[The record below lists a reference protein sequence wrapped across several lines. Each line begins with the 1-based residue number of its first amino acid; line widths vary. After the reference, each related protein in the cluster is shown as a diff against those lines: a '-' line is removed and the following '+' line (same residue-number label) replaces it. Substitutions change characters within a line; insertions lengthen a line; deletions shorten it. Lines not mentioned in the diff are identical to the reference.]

1 MPTIQVNNQQVSYKK
16 WGSGD
21 TTLLM
26 LHGWPA
32 DSSHYEKIGQI
43 LSQNKSLTIIV
54 PDLPGWG
61 QTEAPLEAWTVS
73 DYRDWT
79 NDFISALGLKDIF
92 LFGHSFGGRIAIK
105 YCIQHP
111 YKVKGL
117 ILCAAAGVKPD
128 PTTAKRTVLLGL
140 AKAGKILFSAPGISQ
155 LAPYAKRFLYKLAGS
170 QDYNKASGVMKE
182 TIVKVLDEDLT
193 ALLPQLTNKTLLV
206 WGTDDGATP
215 LADGQ
220 LMNKLIPNSNL
231 KIIDGQRHNLPKN
244 APKETAKHVLE
255 FIESQHD
262 DMIV

>member
-1 MPTIQVNNQQVSYKK
+1 MPTIQVNNQKVSYRQ
-16 WGSGD
+16 WGSGN

-61 QTEAPLEAWTVS
+61 QTEAPLKAWTVS

-79 NDFISALGLKDIF
+79 NDFISALNLKNIF

-105 YCIQHP
+105 YSIQYP
-111 YKVKGL
+111 YNVKGL

-128 PTTAKRTVLLGL
+128 PTTAKRTILLML
-140 AKAGKILFSAPGISQ
+140 AKTGKLLFSLPVMSQ
-155 LAPYAKRFLYKLAGS
+155 LAPLAKRVLYKLAGS
-170 QDYNKASGVMKE
+170 QDYNKANGVMKD

-193 ALLPQLTNKTLLV
+193 ALLPQLTNKTLLI
-206 WGTDDGATP
+206 WGTEDGATP

-220 LMNKLIPNSNL
+220 LMKKLIPQSKL
-231 KIIDGQRHNLPKN
+231 MIIDGQKHNLPKN
-244 APKETAKHVLE
+244 APKETAKHLLE
-255 FIESQHD
+255 FIESEQNT
-262 DMIV
+262 MIV